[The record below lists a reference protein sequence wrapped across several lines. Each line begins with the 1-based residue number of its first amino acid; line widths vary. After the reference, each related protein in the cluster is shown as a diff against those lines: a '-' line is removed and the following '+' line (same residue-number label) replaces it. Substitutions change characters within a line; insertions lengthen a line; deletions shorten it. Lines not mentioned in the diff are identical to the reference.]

1 VGTLWSRGYFSKTAI
16 NLIAPAEAGKTAHAI
31 EHIRARPP
39 LSLVRVL
46 VPSQLQAE
54 AFRQWLANTGNA
66 LGVRVGVY
74 DNNLYRKILQ
84 ASEEVV
90 TRLTDPISFTYCVI
104 PLDDASLVH
113 CVSPPRVRL
122 HPSSARP
129 DL

>member
-1 VGTLWSRGYFSKTAI
+1 LRDKARPYVDRI

-31 EHIRARPP
+31 ERIRARPP

-54 AFRQWLANTGNA
+54 VFRQRLANTGNA

-74 DNNLYRKILQ
+74 DNLYREILQ

-90 TRLTDPISFTYCVI
+90 TRLTDPIQFHLLCDPIGRRVAGALCIATPRPI
-104 PLDDASLVH
+104 ASKQ
-113 CVSPPRVRL
+113 C
-122 HPSSARP
+122 AA
-129 DL
+129 